1 MSKVVITQ
9 NDVIGMAISETLGHL
24 EIEPLVQRRVVAVK
38 PNETYASSNDTT
50 GVTQPDTLRAVLR
63 YLKKFHPKELIVSG
77 GSGAAETHDVFETV
91 GLMQVV
97 REEGVEF
104 FDHNRPPFAMV
115 QLEYQPDKDVSG
127 PQKSV
132 MVNPRVLEY
141 ETLITLNQLKMHEMA
156 TVTLSLKNIA
166 MSYPAADYYGYPRM
180 SEKKEHAFFDDLHSF
195 IAAMAR
201 RFPADLAITVG
212 HPAMIGTGPLGGYTF
227 ETGLVI
233 ASLDALAADVV
244 GARILGFQ
252 PQAVRHLWEAGKMGL
267 GEMDVSKLEFPVM
280 SLKDAIGVFT
290 ERAFGRRLTYEHP

>member
-1 MSKVVITQ
+1 MSRVVITQ
-9 NDVIGMAISETLGHL
+9 NDEIGRAISEALGHL
-24 EIEPLVQRRVVAVK
+24 EIKPLIRGKVVAVK
-38 PNETYASSNDTT
+38 PNETYASSSDTT
-50 GVTQPDTLRAVLR
+50 GVTQPDTLRAVLQ
-63 YLKKFHPKELIVSG
+63 YLKKFQPKELIVSG
-77 GSGAAETHDVFETV
+77 GSGAAKTGEVFETV

-104 FDHNRPPFAMV
+104 FDHNRPPFTEV
-115 QLEYQPDKDVSG
+115 RLEYVPEADVSG
-127 PQKSV
+127 PQRSV
-132 MVNPRVLEY
+132 MVNSRVLQY
-141 ETLITLNQLKMHEMA
+141 ESLITLNQLKMHEMA

-233 ASLDALAADVV
+233 ASPDALAADVV
-244 GARILGFQ
+244 GAKILGFQ

-267 GEMDVSKLEFPVM
+267 GEMDVFKMEFPAM
-280 SLKDAIGVFT
+280 NLKDAIGAFT